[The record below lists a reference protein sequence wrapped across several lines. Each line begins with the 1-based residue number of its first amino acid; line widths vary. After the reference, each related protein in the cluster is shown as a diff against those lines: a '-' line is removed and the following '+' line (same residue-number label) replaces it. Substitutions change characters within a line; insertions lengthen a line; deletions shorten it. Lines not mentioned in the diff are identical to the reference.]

1 MNKFLNFTDSHI
13 PKKWNRKNKVITDIN
28 ICTIDNHFFVQVK
41 EREWNKHRK
50 NVKMG
55 EENAKIR
62 YWRISLTEAA
72 TF

>member
-1 MNKFLNFTDSHI
+1 MSKFLNFIDNHI